1 MIENGLKWKNG
12 DHFTLW
18 NFWTLNYKSCLIFF
32 IWGLFG
38 LFLAILWFLGQKP
51 KNGQKFIKMASN
63 EKTKTTFT
71 YATFQVWT
79 MKVVSIFQFLSI
91 LNHFWP
97 SFGSCPKNQKMA
109 KLWPIW
115 HQIKS
120 KTTFIIQTLKV
131 SESKVVSV
139 FSFEAISVIFC
150 NFLIFHNFYKAPS
163 QSKKII
169 ASWAH

>member
-1 MIENGLKWKNG
+1 MTENGLKWKNG

-18 NFWTLNYKSCLIFF
+18 NFWSLNYKSGLIFF
-32 IWGLFG
+32 IWGHFG

-51 KNGQKFIKMASN
+51 KNGQKWIKMASN

-79 MKVVSIFQFLSI
+79 MKVVLFFKFLFI
-91 LNHFWP
+91 LNPFWP
-97 SFGSCPKNQKMA
+97 FFAFWPKTQKMA
-109 KLWPIW
+109 KFWPKW
-115 HQIKS
+115 PQIKKN

-139 FSFEAISVIFC
+139 FSFEAVFSHLLIF
-150 NFLIFHNFYKAPS
+150 FIFHNFYKAPS
-163 QSKKII
+163 QSKK
-169 ASWAH
+169 